1 MLQIEMTARVR
12 KTVGKGAAR
21 TMRRAGTT
29 PAIIYGP
36 QGTPVVLE
44 CNTKELTL
52 GLLSIHR
59 KNAFIN
65 LEIDEDGKKTRRHVI
80 TREIQTDPIQDIVL
94 HADFYEVSL
103 DKPMVFQVPL
113 KYVGKAKGVDLGG
126 DMTIAKNKV
135 AVSGKLLDIPDLI
148 EVDVAPLDRGA
159 VLTAKD
165 LGLSAGVSLV
175 TNPDTVCVSISAAA
189 E

>member
-1 MLQIEMTARVR
+1 MQ
-12 KTVGKGAAR
+12 
-21 TMRRAGTT
+21 
-29 PAIIYGP
+29 
-36 QGTPVVLE
+36 
-44 CNTKELTL
+44 
-52 GLLSIHR
+52 
-59 KNAFIN
+59 
-65 LEIDEDGKKTRRHVI
+65 
-80 TREIQTDPIQDIVL
+80 
-94 HADFYEVSL
+94 
-103 DKPMVFQVPL
+103 FQVPL

-135 AVSGKLLDIPDLI
+135 TVSGKLLDIPDLI

-175 TNPDTVCVSISAAA
+175 TNPDTICVSISGAA

>member
-1 MLQIEMTARVR
+1 MLQIDMTARVR

-21 TMRRAGTT
+21 TLRRSGNT

-36 QGTPVVLE
+36 LGAPVSLE
-44 CNTKELTL
+44 CNTRELTK

-65 LEIDEDGKKTRRHVI
+65 LEIDEDGKKTVRQVI
-80 TREIQTDPIQDIVL
+80 TREIQTDPIQDNVL
-94 HADFYEVSL
+94 HADFYEISL

-126 DMTIAKNKV
+126 DMTIARNKV

-148 EVDVAPLDRGA
+148 EVNVAPLDLGV
-159 VLTAKD
+159 VLTCKEIGLAA
-165 LGLSAGVSLV
+165 GLSLVS
-175 TNPDTVCVSISAAA
+175 NGDAVCVSISGAA

>member
-21 TMRRAGTT
+21 TMRRAGNT

-36 QGTPVVLE
+36 QGDPVSLE
-44 CNTKELTL
+44 CNTKDLTL

-65 LEIDEDGKKTRRHVI
+65 LEIDEDGKKSIRHVI
-80 TREIQTDPIQDIVL
+80 TREIQTDPVQDTVL

-113 KYVGKAKGVDLGG
+113 KYVGKAKGVVLGG

-135 AVSGKLLDIPDLI
+135 SVTGKLLDIPDVI
-148 EVDVAPLDRGA
+148 EVDVTPLDRGA
-159 VLTAKD
+159 TLTCKD
-165 LGLSAGVSLV
+165 LGLSAGITLVSKG
-175 TNPDTVCVSISAAA
+175 DTVCVSISGAA

>member
-1 MLQIEMTARVR
+1 MLQIDMTARVR

-21 TMRRAGTT
+21 TMRRAGNT
-29 PAIIYGP
+29 PAVIYGP
-36 QGTPVVLE
+36 LGAPVALE
-44 CNTKELTL
+44 CNTKDLTK

-65 LEIDEDGKKTRRHVI
+65 LEIDEDGKKSVRHVI
-80 TREIQTDPIQDIVL
+80 TREIQTDPIQDNVL

-126 DMTIAKNKV
+126 DMTILKNKV
-135 AVSGKLLDIPDLI
+135 TVSGKLLDIPDVI
-148 EVDVAPLDRGA
+148 EVDVAPLDRGDA
-159 VLTAKD
+159 LTCKD

-175 TNPDTVCVSISAAA
+175 TAADAVCVSVSGAA

>member
-21 TMRRAGTT
+21 TMRRAGNT
-29 PAIIYGP
+29 PAVIYGP
-36 QGTPVVLE
+36 LGAPISLE
-44 CNTKELTL
+44 CNTRDLTQ

-65 LEIDEDGKKTRRHVI
+65 LEIDEDGKKTLRHVI
-80 TREIQTDPIQDIVL
+80 TREIQTNPIHDNVL

-103 DKPMVFQVPL
+103 DKLMEFQVPL

-126 DMTIAKNKV
+126 DMTIIKNKV
-135 AVSGKLLDIPDLI
+135 TVSGKLLDIPDFI
-148 EVDVAPLDRGA
+148 EVDVAPLDLGA
-159 VLTAKD
+159 ALTCKD
-165 LGLSAGVSLV
+165 LGLSAGLSLV
-175 TNPDTVCVSISAAA
+175 TAPDTVCVSVSGAT

>member
-1 MLQIEMTARVR
+1 MLQIDMTARVR

-21 TMRRAGTT
+21 TMRRSGNT
-29 PAIIYGP
+29 PAVIYGP
-36 QGTPVVLE
+36 LGAPVSLE
-44 CNTKELTL
+44 CNTKDLTK

-65 LEIDEDGKKTRRHVI
+65 LEIDEDGKKSVRHVI
-80 TREIQTDPIQDIVL
+80 TREIQTDPIQDNVL
-94 HADFYEVSL
+94 HVDFYEVFL

-126 DMTIAKNKV
+126 DMTILKNKV
-135 AVSGKLLDIPDLI
+135 KVSGKLLDIPDVI
-148 EVDVAPLDRGA
+148 EIDVAPLDRGA
-159 VLTAKD
+159 ALTCKEIA
-165 LGLSAGVSLV
+165 LSEGVSLV
-175 TNPDTVCVSISAAA
+175 SAPDAVCVSISGVA

>member
-1 MLQIEMTARVR
+1 MLQIAMTARVR

-21 TMRRAGTT
+21 TMRRAGNT
-29 PAIIYGP
+29 PAVIYGP
-36 QGTPVVLE
+36 LGAPVSLE
-44 CNTKELTL
+44 CNTKDLTQ

-65 LEIDEDGKKTRRHVI
+65 LEIDEDGKKTLRHVI
-80 TREIQTDPIQDIVL
+80 TREIQTDPVQDNVL

-103 DKPMVFQVPL
+103 DKPMVFKVPL

-126 DMTIAKNKV
+126 DMTIVKNKV
-135 AVSGKLLDIPDLI
+135 TVSGKLLDIPDVI
-148 EVDVAPLDRGA
+148 EVDVAPLDRGVA
-159 VLTAKD
+159 LTCKE
-165 LGLSAGVSLV
+165 LGLSAGVTLV
-175 TNPDTVCVSISAAA
+175 TDPDAVCVSISGAA

>member
-1 MLQIEMTARVR
+1 MLQIDMTARVR
-12 KTVGKGAAR
+12 KSVGKGAAR
-21 TMRRAGTT
+21 TMRRAGNT
-29 PAIIYGP
+29 PAVIYGP
-36 QGTPVVLE
+36 LGAPVSLE
-44 CNTKELTL
+44 CNTRDLTR

-65 LEIDEDGKKTRRHVI
+65 LEIEEDGKKTIRQVI
-80 TREIQTDPIQDIVL
+80 TREIQTDPVQDTVI
-94 HADFYEVSL
+94 HADFYEISL
-103 DKPMVFQVPL
+103 DKPMQFQVPL

-135 AVSGKLLDIPDLI
+135 TVSGKLLDIPDFI

-175 TNPDTVCVSISAAA
+175 TAPDTVCVSISAAA

>member
-1 MLQIEMTARVR
+1 MLQIDMTARVR

-21 TMRRAGTT
+21 TMRRAGNT

-36 QGTPVVLE
+36 QGTPVALE

-65 LEIDEDGKKTRRHVI
+65 LEIDDDGKKTLRHVI
-80 TREIQTDPIQDIVL
+80 TREIQTDPVQDNVL
-94 HADFYEVSL
+94 HTDFYEVSL
-103 DKPMVFQVPL
+103 DKPMEFQVPL
-113 KYVGKAKGVDLGG
+113 KYVGKAKGVVLGG
-126 DMTIAKNKV
+126 DMTIARNKV
-135 AVSGKLLDIPDLI
+135 TVAGKLLDIPDFI
-148 EVDVAPLDRGA
+148 EVDVAPLGLGVA
-159 VLTAKD
+159 LTCKD
-165 LGLSAGVSLV
+165 LGLSEGVSLV
-175 TNPDTVCVSISAAA
+175 SKPEAVCVSISGAA